1 MPRLRRVDPSGPGI
15 TRRRR
20 GRGFEYLDPDGRTIT
35 DQEVLER
42 CRALAIP
49 PAWRDVW
56 ICPLPNGHL
65 QALGTDAAGRRQ
77 YRYHDHWRQRRDA
90 DKFDRMLD
98 FARAL
103 PKLRAVSAEALASG
117 DELTRERVLAC
128 SVRLLDVGF
137 FRVGGAPR
145 SAETESFGLTT
156 IRKEHVTVSGDVV
169 QFDYPAK
176 GGIDRLTAIVDPDV
190 RDVVSA
196 LRRRRSG
203 GQELLAWKEGRAWV
217 DVDAR
222 DVNGFIKDHA
232 GQEHSAK
239 DFRTWHAT
247 VLAAVGVA
255 VAGWA
260 SSPTARRRNEAR
272 AAKEVA
278 HYLGNTPTVARNS
291 YIDPRVFDRYR
302 AGYTI
307 GWVIDEIADADSPQ
321 LAFHGPIEEAVVDL
335 LTDHREADTVIKGPL
350 L

>member
-169 QFDYPAK
+169 QFDYPA
-176 GGIDRLTAIVDPDV
+176 
-190 RDVVSA
+190 
-196 LRRRRSG
+196 
-203 GQELLAWKEGRAWV
+203 
-217 DVDAR
+217 
-222 DVNGFIKDHA
+222 
-232 GQEHSAK
+232 
-239 DFRTWHAT
+239 
-247 VLAAVGVA
+247 
-255 VAGWA
+255 
-260 SSPTARRRNEAR
+260 
-272 AAKEVA
+272 
-278 HYLGNTPTVARNS
+278 
-291 YIDPRVFDRYR
+291 
-302 AGYTI
+302 
-307 GWVIDEIADADSPQ
+307 
-321 LAFHGPIEEAVVDL
+321 
-335 LTDHREADTVIKGPL
+335 
-350 L
+350 